1 MWIGITISDA
11 LVIYQVSKIH
21 CKERL
26 NKMVSGLHALNE
38 MTKELTDMMDNAT
51 DFYLMAA
58 KNRDVDAAH
67 DANIQIETLNK
78 VLEAEHKLFMRY
90 LDMD

>member
-1 MWIGITISDA
+1 
-11 LVIYQVSKIH
+11 
-21 CKERL
+21 
-26 NKMVSGLHALNE
+26 MVSGLHALNE